1 MTNNDLL
8 NYHELN
14 LKSVS
19 QMTSLRRRIDPA
31 YLKPQV
37 IQQIGEQSSFF
48 GLLYLIGLEQKLK
61 INSDRNFDQF
71 FKGAFYKRKTPFLI
85 GVSGAVSVGKS
96 TFAKN
101 LAASLRQ
108 INPNAR
114 IEVVSTDNF
123 LYSNTELMQ
132 KDLMEKKGF
141 PESFDNQKLWQF
153 LINAASFNEV
163 QEIPIYDHQ
172 TYDILTNKQQKVRAA
187 DFLIIEGINAFQI
200 NPLNQLP
207 FCETMDI
214 TIYLNASNEAILDWF
229 VQRFDQ
235 LLDKAT
241 PGSFYEQYAKMDR
254 NTANKLAL
262 ATYAQI
268 NQPNFEQNIAP
279 SLKRAKIIIQFEAG
293 HQIKQIL
300 MRDY

>member
-1 MTNNDLL
+1 
-8 NYHELN
+8 
-14 LKSVS
+14 
-19 QMTSLRRRIDPA
+19 
-31 YLKPQV
+31 
-37 IQQIGEQSSFF
+37 
-48 GLLYLIGLEQKLK
+48 
-61 INSDRNFDQF
+61 
-71 FKGAFYKRKTPFLI
+71 
-85 GVSGAVSVGKS
+85 
-96 TFAKN
+96 
-101 LAASLRQ
+101 
-108 INPNAR
+108 
-114 IEVVSTDNF
+114 
-123 LYSNTELMQ
+123 
-132 KDLMEKKGF
+132 
-141 PESFDNQKLWQF
+141 
-153 LINAASFNEV
+153 
-163 QEIPIYDHQ
+163 
-172 TYDILTNKQQKVRAA
+172 
-187 DFLIIEGINAFQI
+187 
-200 NPLNQLP
+200 
-207 FCETMDI
+207 MDI